1 MADEKSSLSIIALL
15 VSIVTLIL
23 VAYMALAPSGGNSG
37 DYSTEKNLAGELA
50 DNNLYEAS
58 IEEYMTVLS
67 DRNLEPKTRANI
79 NYLIAKTYFENLR
92 DYENAAAYYVRA
104 RALDPE
110 GSFYTE
116 AGKNL
121 IASLEKMGRIVDA
134 KRELDKSTNID
145 SIYAEH
151 EGETMVAKIGDLP
164 VYLSQIDNEIQELPP
179 DVQKQFLGKEGKL
192 AYVQQYVATE
202 LMYRAA
208 IREGMENDPEI
219 ERKKELLAKQLL
231 VEKYAV
237 EKVLPQINIDTTD
250 LKNYYL
256 ANKDDMFDGKDYDD
270 VKTQVLMSY
279 QQNKAQQAFS
289 EYVAK
294 LSAAENVRIFEENV
308 K

>member
-1 MADEKSSLSIIALL
+1 MTDEKSSLSIIALL

-37 DYSTEKNLAGELA
+37 DYSTEKNLAGELV

-294 LSAAENVRIFEENV
+294 LSEAENVRIFEENV

>member
-23 VAYMALAPSGGNSG
+23 VAYMAMAPSGGNSG